1 VRIGSEIL
9 WQGRRHVLVG
19 VDPTNVPE
27 RRAYLRDLDTE
38 ELFEVPFAELV
49 DPDDA
54 CAPRGL
60 R

>member
-27 RRAYLRDLDTE
+27 RRAYLRDAETDE
-38 ELFEVPFAELV
+38 VVEVPFAELV

-54 CAPRGL
+54 CVR
-60 R
+60 